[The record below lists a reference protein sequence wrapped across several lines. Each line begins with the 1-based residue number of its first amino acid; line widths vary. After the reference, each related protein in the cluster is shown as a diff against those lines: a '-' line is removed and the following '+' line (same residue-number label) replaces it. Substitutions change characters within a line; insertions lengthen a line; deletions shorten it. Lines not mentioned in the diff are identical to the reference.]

1 MSRFRVRTLST
12 KDYLF
17 SARISTLGTRKPLGL
32 RPEFRSIG
40 NRRKWTWRSNM
51 DLSAERLKVVAPE
64 HRRGPAGN
72 PPRATSPSC
81 LNRVARQRDYPSIG
95 TPKAKMVTSPWSAA
109 RSLRWSLFL
118 RWKAAHQTQELE
130 ADEPAEFAPVA
141 VEPFILAERQFHN
154 PRDLVETWRGPWIP
168 RIHPRS
174 L

>member
-1 MSRFRVRTLST
+1 
-12 KDYLF
+12 
-17 SARISTLGTRKPLGL
+17 
-32 RPEFRSIG
+32 
-40 NRRKWTWRSNM
+40 M

-109 RSLRWSLFL
+109 
-118 RWKAAHQTQELE
+118 HQTQELE